1 MTSLLQENRLR
12 LQQRIS
18 QRLRGDVKSF
28 ITRDIV
34 PQRYI
39 PRRRRRPEEHL
50 HTDPFRFQ
58 AQDLYRDGVL
68 NEKWARPDSNQD
80 HGDSIQLPIFKPRY
94 TEMHTHKGVPS
105 QKYVDVIL
113 DRKGPM
119 HRLPSRYFGIASG
132 IPKNKKY
139 DDSLTIRS
147 YRHTEDSYQD
157 LVSVDKGDFADEPPY
172 GRIVLIAP
180 HKIQY
185 APQDSKRIYNID
197 NTSSVIKHRM
207 EQKNMAA
214 LKGTK
219 LSSSLYASTD
229 NFEEAKQHVSRR
241 NAELLRKIGKRLSAS
256 DRKFIGEITSQQSLF
271 QKQKTIRTREAP
283 PLPPIRITVTNPLPV
298 PSPELESS
306 PKQEAKQ
313 DDSTVSNENMKNMPL
328 LKLSHT
334 VKKKHKK
341 KNKNAP
347 KNDEK
352 SKMLEEN
359 LSENTQ
365 SNKPEISETTKER
378 KQSDSGHLMP
388 APITKITFQSYN
400 AENLKKPKK
409 STNNVQVDRIV
420 QDNIVAIHPRA
431 VPRYDAPSVRISNF
445 EMSENPRPD
454 MIFRKDGTV
463 GPAPPST
470 NYVHFQK
477 TTRLGGQSRVL
488 LSLKNRHFSNDREEI
503 LRSLKTGE
511 EQLAIHSNASDL
523 GDFHQPTGHHEGM
536 VYRKLG
542 RIKAMKRSLMAAHN
556 AIMAGSDAGKIEID
570 TVTDEGRSERSF
582 DSDQRPLKA
591 AKSYYVNRLPDS
603 YPSNTLQPPITGFYM
618 GRSSDSNQHQISEK
632 TRTMATQWS
641 SNTSLDGESH
651 ITPLVPPNTAMLENM
666 RRYQN

>member
-1 MTSLLQENRLR
+1 MASLLQENRLR

-119 HRLPSRYFGIASG
+119 HRLPSRYLGIASG

-271 QKQKTIRTREAP
+271 QKQKAIRTREAP

-313 DDSTVSNENMKNMPL
+313 DDSTVSNDNMKNMPL
-328 LKLSHT
+328 LKLST
-334 VKKKHKK
+334 
-341 KNKNAP
+341 
-347 KNDEK
+347 
-352 SKMLEEN
+352 
-359 LSENTQ
+359 
-365 SNKPEISETTKER
+365 R
-378 KQSDSGHLMP
+378 DSGHLMP

-400 AENLKKPKK
+400 AENLKRPKK

-488 LSLKNRHFSNDREEI
+488 LSLKNRHFANDREEI

-542 RIKAMKRSLMAAHN
+542 RIKAMKRSLMVAHN
-556 AIMAGSDAGKIEID
+556 AIMAGSDAGKIEI
-570 TVTDEGRSERSF
+570 E
-582 DSDQRPLKA
+582 Q
-591 AKSYYVNRLPDS
+591 
-603 YPSNTLQPPITGFYM
+603 
-618 GRSSDSNQHQISEK
+618 
-632 TRTMATQWS
+632 
-641 SNTSLDGESH
+641 
-651 ITPLVPPNTAMLENM
+651 
-666 RRYQN
+666 